1 MMCVS
6 IHVLLDHGL
15 CRNLPFGLQ
24 VICFRVIGFASF
36 FVFALLDLPLC
47 GSVYYSICRPRSR
60 AGFFPVPF
68 VVGSI

>member
-36 FVFALLDLPLC
+36 LFSRCWICLYVARSTIV
-47 GSVYYSICRPRSR
+47 SVDRGPEQV
-60 AGFFPVPF
+60 FFPF
-68 VVGSI
+68 RLL